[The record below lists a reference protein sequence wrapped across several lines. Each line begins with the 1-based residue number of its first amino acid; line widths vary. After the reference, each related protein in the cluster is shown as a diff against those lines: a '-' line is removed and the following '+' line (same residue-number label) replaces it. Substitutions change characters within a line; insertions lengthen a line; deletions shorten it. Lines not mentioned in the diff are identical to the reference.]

1 MSNLRLIDD
10 TSFSSVS
17 SVDITDCFSSDYD
30 IYLITGSNL
39 ALPDAYVNSRLINTQ
54 GQVITTNYAHG
65 MNRYY
70 SDNTTAS
77 ESKSTNTNL
86 LNYYFSYDGGGG
98 SYQGGFSLWVFT
110 PYQSS
115 RYTQTVFH
123 SSGTNAKEYNTKGIR
138 IHKELASIAGI
149 RFLPSSGSFTGNLK
163 TYGIRVD

>member
-30 IYLITGSNL
+30 IYLITGSNI
-39 ALPDAYVNSRLINTQ
+39 AHPDAYVNSRLINT
-54 GQVITTNYAHG
+54 GGTVITTNYAYG

-70 SDNTTAS
+70 SDSTTPN

-98 SYQGGFSLWVFT
+98 SYQGGFALWVFN

-115 RYTQTVFH
+115 TYTQTVFQ
-123 SSGTNAKEYNTKGIR
+123 SSGTNAKEYNSNGIGL
-138 IHKELASIAGI
+138 HKEQVSIVGI
-149 RFLPSSGSFTGNLK
+149 RFLPSSGSFTGNLR
-163 TYGIRVD
+163 TYGLRVD